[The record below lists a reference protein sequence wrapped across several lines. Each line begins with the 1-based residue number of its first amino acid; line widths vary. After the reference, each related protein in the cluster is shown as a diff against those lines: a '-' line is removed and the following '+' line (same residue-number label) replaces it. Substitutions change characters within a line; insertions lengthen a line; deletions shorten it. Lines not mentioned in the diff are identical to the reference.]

1 MLQPNLSLAITISVA
16 SQKQTLATSLNKGR
30 LNSNP
35 TKIRFTAVTSS
46 LLIDTKEA
54 VQSE

>member
-16 SQKQTLATSLNKGR
+16 SQTQTLATSLNEGR

-35 TKIRFTAVTSS
+35 TKIRFTAVTSA